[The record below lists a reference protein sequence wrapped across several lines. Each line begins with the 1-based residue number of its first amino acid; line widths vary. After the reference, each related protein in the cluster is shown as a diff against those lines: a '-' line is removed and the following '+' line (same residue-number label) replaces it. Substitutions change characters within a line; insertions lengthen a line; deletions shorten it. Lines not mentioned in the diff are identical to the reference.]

1 MEEIYCKGGRI
12 VTVGREPKRVSDEA
26 TNLHGTEKL
35 TSTDAFANTQFGRRI
50 ELALNKK
57 EIIVK
62 TKVMSASYEIIAS
75 MQ

>member
-1 MEEIYCKGGRI
+1 MNGGS
-12 VTVGREPKRVSDEA
+12 VGREPKRVSDEA

-35 TSTDAFANTQFGRRI
+35 TSTDAFANTRFGRRS
-50 ELALNKK
+50 ELALYKK